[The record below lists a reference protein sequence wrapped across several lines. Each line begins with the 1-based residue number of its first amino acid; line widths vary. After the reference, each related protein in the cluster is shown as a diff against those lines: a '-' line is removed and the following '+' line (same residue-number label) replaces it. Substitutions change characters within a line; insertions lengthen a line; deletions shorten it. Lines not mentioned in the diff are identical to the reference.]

1 MNPASL
7 KPILSIGRRA
17 AARSLLVVLI
27 PVTARAGGI
36 AGVISAGPAK
46 SGAGAPVA
54 VWVNTGDG
62 RPAPAGKLTIT
73 QRNLEFS
80 PSLLVITAGQTV
92 AMPNEDDVAHNVFS
106 ASSARAFNLGI
117 YPKGQNKEVTFTE
130 PGIVELRCSMH
141 RRMGATIVVSPSRHH
156 AIGHVG
162 ERFEIANV
170 PAGTYEL
177 RAWSRDLG
185 EFQGKVVVP
194 PAGAVDAKVVLSPV
208 AK

>member
-1 MNPASL
+1 LSPASL
-7 KPILSIGRRA
+7 KRVLWSGRLA
-17 AARSLLVVLI
+17 AACCLWVVLM

-36 AGVISAGPAK
+36 TGVISAGPAK

-54 VWVNTGDG
+54 VWVNTSDG
-62 RPAPAGKLTIT
+62 GPAPAGRLTIT

-106 ASSARAFNLGI
+106 SSSARAFNLGI

-130 PGIVELRCSMH
+130 PGIVDLRCSMH

-185 EFQGKVVVP
+185 EFQGKVVVSP
-194 PAGAVDAKVVLSPV
+194 SGAADTKVVLTPV
-208 AK
+208 VK